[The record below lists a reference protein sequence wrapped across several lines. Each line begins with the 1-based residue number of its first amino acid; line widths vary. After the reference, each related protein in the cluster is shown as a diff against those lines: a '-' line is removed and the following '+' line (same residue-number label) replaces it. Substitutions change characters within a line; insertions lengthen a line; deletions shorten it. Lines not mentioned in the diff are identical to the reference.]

1 MTNGFF
7 RGVKTGLFWLCIV
20 FILVAGTCVVRA
32 QNLDLNIP
40 GMKEQKPPAA
50 TTTASPSPTS
60 SKQTLMDMF
69 WLGGWCMWPL
79 LGFSLGVVGLSAY
92 LTMSTRRKNFCP
104 DALVSAIQPDME
116 RGDVEAALTKLQAS
130 PTCLSVTLLAGFGY
144 LAEKGFGVLESEKLD
159 EVMGDAAR
167 AFNRNR
173 VRLLNYFS
181 VLAQAAPMVG
191 LLGTVSGMIK
201 AFANL
206 GREGMGDPSKLAANI
221 SEALI
226 TTATGLIIALPA
238 IFCYHLFKDR
248 LQNLVHECDE
258 KIIEQMTHLRR
269 AVAAYDAQ
277 QSGHETSD

>member
-1 MTNGFF
+1 
-7 RGVKTGLFWLCIV
+7 
-20 FILVAGTCVVRA
+20 
-32 QNLDLNIP
+32 
-40 GMKEQKPPAA
+40 
-50 TTTASPSPTS
+50 
-60 SKQTLMDMF
+60 
-69 WLGGWCMWPL
+69 
-79 LGFSLGVVGLSAY
+79 
-92 LTMSTRRKNFCP
+92 
-104 DALVSAIQPDME
+104 
-116 RGDVEAALTKLQAS
+116 
-130 PTCLSVTLLAGFGY
+130 LLAGFGY